1 MFQKLWRTC
10 FDEESCISHLT
21 GPYTKTRFVG
31 ADCYTTNQDFHL
43 DSRDVSE
50 T

>member
-21 GPYTKTRFVG
+21 GQC